1 MKNKIIKIVK
11 WYLII
16 HLAVSSILLIDYAFF
31 VKESTKITW
40 EGRGYNIAKVILLGP
55 LNIIYFKWII
65 CKYWAKQHL

>member
-40 EGRGYNIAKVILLGP
+40 EGRDYPIAKMILLGP
-55 LNIIYFKWII
+55 LNIIYFK
-65 CKYWAKQHL
+65 

>member
-16 HLAVSSILLIDYAFF
+16 HIAVSSVLLIDYTFF

-40 EGRGYNIAKVILLGP
+40 EGRSYSIATMILLGP
-55 LNIIYFKWII
+55 LNILYFK
-65 CKYWAKQHL
+65 

>member
-16 HLAVSSILLIDYAFF
+16 HIAVSSVLLIDYTFF

-40 EGRGYNIAKVILLGP
+40 EGRSYSIAKMILLGP
-55 LNIIYFKWII
+55 LNILYFK
-65 CKYWAKQHL
+65 

>member
-40 EGRGYNIAKVILLGP
+40 EVRGYNIAKVILLGP
-55 LNIIYFKWII
+55 LNIIYFK
-65 CKYWAKQHL
+65 

>member
-16 HLAVSSILLIDYAFF
+16 HIAVSSVLLIDYTFF

-40 EGRGYNIAKVILLGP
+40 EGRSYPIAKMILLD
-55 LNIIYFKWII
+55 
-65 CKYWAKQHL
+65 H

>member
-16 HLAVSSILLIDYAFF
+16 HIAVSSVLLIDYTFF

-40 EGRGYNIAKVILLGP
+40 EGRSYPIAKMILLGP
-55 LNIIYFKWII
+55 LNILYLI
-65 CKYWAKQHL
+65 LRSRS